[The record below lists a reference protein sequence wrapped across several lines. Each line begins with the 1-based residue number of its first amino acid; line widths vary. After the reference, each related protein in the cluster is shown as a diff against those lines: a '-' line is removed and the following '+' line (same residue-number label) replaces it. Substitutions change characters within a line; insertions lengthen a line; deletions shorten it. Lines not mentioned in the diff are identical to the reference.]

1 MDELAERVF
10 DLAREQYEAMDTT
23 LGEGELPRTFQG
35 DSLLVSTSAWW
46 GSGFYP
52 GSLWYIYY
60 YTGDSEVKALAE
72 KYTERLYKE
81 SLKARSHDIGFMIN
95 CSYGNALRI
104 TGDSKYSAPMQTAAI
119 ELAKRF
125 NNKVG
130 CTRSW
135 NFSPKGKN
143 VTWEFPVIIDNMMN
157 LELLEEAYKLTG
169 TDSLDVIARTHAN
182 TTILNHFREDYSSF
196 HVVDYDPL
204 DGHVRMK
211 MTHQGYS
218 DDSAWARGQAW
229 GLYGFT
235 MMYRETDDSTYL
247 AQAEKIAAMLLQR
260 LPEDG
265 IPYWDMK
272 LPQYTAQTE
281 RDASA
286 SAICAYVDET
296 APMIDNGVEV
306 SGFKQVAGGGLTA
319 RVAGDEVLV
328 GNARLMQQHG
338 INIAALQSRSDAL
351 AAEAKTALYV
361 ASDGKALG
369 LIAVADPI
377 KPTSAEAIARLRG
390 LGVRTIMLTGD
401 QATTA
406 EAVARQVGLD
416 EVVAGVL
423 PSDKE
428 QKVRTLQEEG
438 ALVAMV
444 GDGINDAPALARA
457 DVGIAIGAG
466 TDIAISSADVVLMRS
481 DLRDVAT
488 AIELSRATMRNIR
501 QNLFW
506 ALFYNA
512 ICIPV
517 AVGVLTPLG
526 ITLNPMIGAAA
537 MGFSSVFVVS
547 NALRLRTWKPS
558 ETVAESTTTNNPVVG
573 SAAREDEGSTE
584 MKAKTL
590 KVEGMM
596 CEHCVAR
603 VKDVL
608 EKAGAKNVEVSLEEG
623 TAKLEAG
630 LLLSDAKLVKAVED
644 AGYKATMA

>member
-1 MDELAERVF
+1 MAFIKHVKAVNVLKKRIIALVALALAAALLLSIGMSANAAEERFKKGMAYLLSGAIVYADSQGTERVF
-10 DLAREQYEAMDTT
+10 QVISDTGVYVVRNATSEGADTIKANDMLQVAVAVDGKAKELYVWAYDIQYMSKKQLSNYRPAKGAGVYGVT
-23 LGEGELPRTFQG
+23 LGNAEIADAPTPIPVVTR
-35 DSLLVSTSAWW
+35 D
-46 GSGFYP
+46 P
-52 GSLWYIYY
+52 NR
-60 YTGDSEVKALAE
+60 ALA
-72 KYTERLYKE
+72 TKE
-81 SLKARSHDIGFMIN
+81 PGRVTPKTRRTATPAARRGTRRIDVWWRGRNQNGPFML
-95 CSYGNALRI
+95 AL
-104 TGDSKYSAPMQTAAI
+104 
-119 ELAKRF
+119 
-125 NNKVG
+125 
-130 CTRSW
+130 
-135 NFSPKGKN
+135 
-143 VTWEFPVIIDNMMN
+143 
-157 LELLEEAYKLTG
+157 
-169 TDSLDVIARTHAN
+169 
-182 TTILNHFREDYSSF
+182 
-196 HVVDYDPL
+196 
-204 DGHVRMK
+204 
-211 MTHQGYS
+211 
-218 DDSAWARGQAW
+218 
-229 GLYGFT
+229 
-235 MMYRETDDSTYL
+235 
-247 AQAEKIAAMLLQR
+247 
-260 LPEDG
+260 
-265 IPYWDMK
+265 
-272 LPQYTAQTE
+272 
-281 RDASA
+281 
-286 SAICAYVDET
+286 
-296 APMIDNGVEV
+296 
-306 SGFKQVAGGGLTA
+306 
-319 RVAGDEVLV
+319 
-328 GNARLMQQHG
+328 ARLMQQHG